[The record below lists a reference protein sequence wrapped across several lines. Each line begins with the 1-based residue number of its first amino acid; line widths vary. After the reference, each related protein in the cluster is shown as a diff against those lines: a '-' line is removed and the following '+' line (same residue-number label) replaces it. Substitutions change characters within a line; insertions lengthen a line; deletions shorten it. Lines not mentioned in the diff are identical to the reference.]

1 MPLGEFELIA
11 RYFTRPGRRGDVL
24 LGVGD
29 DAAVLDVPAGQA
41 LVVATDTLVE
51 GRHFLADA
59 PPQSVGH
66 QALAVNLSDLAAMGA
81 QPAWALLALSVPD
94 ADEAWIDGF
103 SRGFHALADAFGVEL
118 VGGDTVRGPRVVTIQ
133 ALGFVPPGQ
142 ALKRSGAR
150 RGDVLYVS
158 GTVGDAAAGLELAR
172 RCDAGAMD
180 ATLLRRYR
188 YAEPRVAL
196 GIALRGVASAAI
208 DVSDGLLGDLGKLC
222 RASGVSAEVQLERLP
237 LSRALL
243 EGFGATAAERMALSG
258 GDDYELLFTLP
269 ASAAPAIEAR
279 LAGYGRITR
288 IGVIGAGRGI
298 RCFRSGLE
306 VEQEVA
312 GHDHFAA

>member
-41 LVVATDTLVE
+41 LVAATDTLVE

>member
-222 RASGVSAEVQLERLP
+222 LASGVSAEVQLERLP